1 MGTYS
6 GILAGTIPWTE
17 DPGGLQSI
25 KSQKSDTT
33 QRLGTRAVLDRTGSF
48 LLQGNVSALLLFIVV
63 VTKSYPVL
71 CDPMNCS
78 MPGFPSFT
86 LSLSLLKLMSIELAM
101 PPSHLI
107 LCCPLLLLLIFP
119 SITFQLK
126 FTLDIIIYFSRLL
139 AQVVKSLPT
148 MWETWV

>member
-1 MGTYS
+1 MTPES
-6 GILAGTIPWTE
+6 SALAGGFFTTVPQGK
-17 DPGGLQSI
+17 PLVFLQFS
-25 KSQKSDTT
+25 SVQSLT
-33 QRLGTRAVLDRTGSF
+33 
-48 LLQGNVSALLLFIVV
+48 
-63 VTKSYPVL
+63 L
-71 CDPMNCS
+71 CDPMDCS
-78 MPGFPSFT
+78 RPAFPVNRQ
-86 LSLSLLKLMSIELAM
+86 LLSLLKLMSIELAM